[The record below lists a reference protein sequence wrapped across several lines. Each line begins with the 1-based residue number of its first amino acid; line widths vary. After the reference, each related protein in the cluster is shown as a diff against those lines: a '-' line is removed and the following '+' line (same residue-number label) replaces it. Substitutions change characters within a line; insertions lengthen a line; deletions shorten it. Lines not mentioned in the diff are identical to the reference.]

1 MDINTFYILQKTREL
16 NSYKEEVRRYKN
28 QIRTLT
34 IKLEDMREKGMN
46 TLIIERNIEELNRKI
61 TWADIHIR
69 SLRSQ
74 GIV

>member
-16 NSYKEEVRRYKN
+16 NSYKEEVRRYEN

-46 TLIIERNIEELNRKI
+46 TLIIERDIVELNRKI
-61 TWADIHIR
+61 TWANTHIR